1 MYKFTEE
8 QIMIRDMVREFTKN
22 EVAPYDKAMD
32 ETFSFNME
40 VYQQIYSKLVE
51 TGLMGIH
58 IPEQYGGGG
67 GDAIT
72 SQIVVNEL
80 AKGSASIALY
90 LDANWLASDMILVHG
105 SDEQKQK
112 YLPLAAAGKVF
123 AFGLTEAS
131 AGSDAA
137 GIKSIAA
144 KQDDGSYILNGGKA
158 WITNSGVADY
168 YLIMAKT
175 DPDAGARGISVFI
188 VPKDAEGLTIGKF
201 EHKMGMRGSATC
213 ELSFDNI
220 RIPEC
225 DRVGREGLGFK
236 VAMMALDGAR
246 ISIGSIA
253 SGLSQHAMEI
263 AKAYDAAGADEVVF
277 LDITASCEQRDTVV
291 DMVRKVAAN
300 VFIPFTVGGGIRTVD
315 DFKRLLRE
323 GADKISVNSAAIDRP
338 ELIREAADKFGS
350 QCVVVAIDAKRRE
363 DGGWNIYKHG
373 GRLDTGIDAI
383 EWAKKVE
390 ALGAGEIL
398 LTSMDCDGTKA
409 GYDIPLTRA
418 VADAVSI
425 PVIAS
430 GGAGTLEH
438 FYEGL
443 TEGGADAVLAASLFH
458 YKELEISQVKDYLA
472 GKGVPVRR

>member
-40 VYQQIYSKLVE
+40 IYQQIYSKLVE

-80 AKGSASIALY
+80 AKGS
-90 LDANWLASDMILVHG
+90 
-105 SDEQKQK
+105 DEQKQK
-112 YLPLAAAGKVF
+112 YLPLAAEGKVF

-175 DPDAGARGISVFI
+175 DPEAGARGISVFI

-263 AKAYDAAGADEVVF
+263 AKAYANERTTFGKPIKAYQGISFKFADMAAKVRAMDLMVW
-277 LDITASCEQRDTVV
+277 DTAEMKANGQRH
-291 DMVRKVAAN
+291 
-300 VFIPFTVGGGIRTVD
+300 
-315 DFKRLLRE
+315 
-323 GADKISVNSAAIDRP
+323 SA
-338 ELIREAADKFGS
+338 EAAMLKLMSSKWCKEICDECIQVLGGNGYSAEFH
-350 QCVVVAIDAKRRE
+350 VERLYRDAK
-363 DGGWNIYKHG
+363 
-373 GRLDTGIDAI
+373 L
-383 EWAKKVE
+383 
-390 ALGAGEIL
+390 
-398 LTSMDCDGTKA
+398 
-409 GYDIPLTRA
+409 
-418 VADAVSI
+418 
-425 PVIAS
+425 
-430 GGAGTLEH
+430 
-438 FYEGL
+438 
-443 TEGGADAVLAASLFH
+443 
-458 YKELEISQVKDYLA
+458 LEIGEGTSEIQRMVISGSVL
-472 GKGVPVRR
+472 G

>member
-40 VYQQIYSKLVE
+40 IYQQIYSKLVE

-144 KQDDGSYILNGGKA
+144 KQDDGSYIQ
-158 WITNSGVADY
+158 
-168 YLIMAKT
+168 
-175 DPDAGARGISVFI
+175 RRQ
-188 VPKDAEGLTIGKF
+188 GLD
-201 EHKMGMRGSATC
+201 H
-213 ELSFDNI
+213 EL
-220 RIPEC
+220 RC
-225 DRVGREGLGFK
+225 
-236 VAMMALDGAR
+236 
-246 ISIGSIA
+246 
-253 SGLSQHAMEI
+253 
-263 AKAYDAAGADEVVF
+263 
-277 LDITASCEQRDTVV
+277 C
-291 DMVRKVAAN
+291 
-300 VFIPFTVGGGIRTVD
+300 
-315 DFKRLLRE
+315 RLLSYHGE
-323 GADKISVNSAAIDRP
+323 DRSRRRRKGHFSFHRP
-338 ELIREAADKFGS
+338 QGCRRSDHRQVRAQNGHERLGHLRAEL
-350 QCVVVAIDAKRRE
+350 
-363 DGGWNIYKHG
+363 
-373 GRLDTGIDAI
+373 
-383 EWAKKVE
+383 
-390 ALGAGEIL
+390 
-398 LTSMDCDGTKA
+398 
-409 GYDIPLTRA
+409 
-418 VADAVSI
+418 
-425 PVIAS
+425 
-430 GGAGTLEH
+430 
-438 FYEGL
+438 
-443 TEGGADAVLAASLFH
+443 
-458 YKELEISQVKDYLA
+458 
-472 GKGVPVRR
+472 

>member
-40 VYQQIYSKLVE
+40 IYQQIYSKLVE

-263 AKAYDAAGADEVVF
+263 AKAYANERTTFGKPIKAYQGISFKFADMAAKVRAMDLGYCRNEGEWPASFGRGGDAQAHELQMVQGDLRRVHSGARRQRLQRRVPCR
-277 LDITASCEQRDTVV
+277 ASVPR
-291 DMVRKVAAN
+291 
-300 VFIPFTVGGGIRTVD
+300 
-315 DFKRLLRE
+315 
-323 GADKISVNSAAIDRP
+323 
-338 ELIREAADKFGS
+338 REAARD
-350 QCVVVAIDAKRRE
+350 RRGHE
-363 DGGWNIYKHG
+363 
-373 GRLDTGIDAI
+373 
-383 EWAKKVE
+383 
-390 ALGAGEIL
+390 
-398 LTSMDCDGTKA
+398 
-409 GYDIPLTRA
+409 
-418 VADAVSI
+418 
-425 PVIAS
+425 
-430 GGAGTLEH
+430 
-438 FYEGL
+438 
-443 TEGGADAVLAASLFH
+443 
-458 YKELEISQVKDYLA
+458 
-472 GKGVPVRR
+472 